1 MYEFDRTKARRQDKQ
16 RYGVYPRTGLLYPS
30 NVVKLPQDSILTAQ
44 HRGQV
49 YLRRVFP
56 DKVLLIYSECKNERD
71 RGCNSGDRS
80 RPRPADV
87 ALSPKYCNSIVY
99 VTQLAHEATPSQGRV
114 DESNMILHQ

>member
-1 MYEFDRTKARRQDKQ
+1 MNSIERKRDDK
-16 RYGVYPRTGLLYPS
+16 TSSDTACTHALDFSTPS

-56 DKVLLIYSECKNERD
+56 DKVLLIYSECKNGKD
-71 RGCNSGDRS
+71 RGCNSGDGS

-87 ALSPKYCNSIVY
+87 ALSP
-99 VTQLAHEATPSQGRV
+99 
-114 DESNMILHQ
+114 